1 MIDRQ
6 HIALVNGIIATS
18 TKKNRQNGVDI
29 YTRQLVV
36 SDEEGD
42 AVTIVLQ
49 SRDST
54 GLFIEDR
61 DKEG

>member
-6 HIALVNGIIATS
+6 HFSLVNAIIATP
-18 TKKNRQNGVDI
+18 TRKTTRNGVVV
-29 YTRQLVV
+29 YTREFVI

>member
-6 HIALVNGIIATS
+6 HFALVNGIIATP
-18 TKKNRQNGVDI
+18 TKKTTRNGVTV
-29 YTRQLVV
+29 YTREVV
-36 SDEEGD
+36 ISDEEGD